1 MNPGRETSE
10 SPILDRILSKKKG
23 EQTELFSVPVTS
35 TKSIQETGVC
45 SNIFLQPNVKSK
57 MNHQQQNLFPRT
69 LSAGMDWR
77 KPKSHLSLYQL
88 SYLRL
93 SPFPYPLGQGR
104 YYQHL
109 FCLKKKAQLYSLIR
123 LARVFKE
130 IYNIDTRNQDDN
142 QGELPRKKRRLMKG
156 LFKSK
161 EKLRSKKL
169 KIKIKDV
176 TNLPKESEF
185 AQIGVCA
192 QDEIKTAFDLDLAAL
207 TISRELLDSVKVERY
222 VNHPPYL
229 EIKIPQR
236 NVILTATWVPYEV
249 KPSGIV
255 RESKNPTK
263 NGIATLLALGE
274 L

>member
-1 MNPGRETSE
+1 
-10 SPILDRILSKKKG
+10 
-23 EQTELFSVPVTS
+23 
-35 TKSIQETGVC
+35 
-45 SNIFLQPNVKSK
+45 
-57 MNHQQQNLFPRT
+57 
-69 LSAGMDWR
+69 
-77 KPKSHLSLYQL
+77 
-88 SYLRL
+88 
-93 SPFPYPLGQGR
+93 
-104 YYQHL
+104 
-109 FCLKKKAQLYSLIR
+109 
-123 LARVFKE
+123 
-130 IYNIDTRNQDDN
+130 
-142 QGELPRKKRRLMKG
+142 MKG

-236 NVILTATWVPYEV
+236 NVILTATWDPYEV